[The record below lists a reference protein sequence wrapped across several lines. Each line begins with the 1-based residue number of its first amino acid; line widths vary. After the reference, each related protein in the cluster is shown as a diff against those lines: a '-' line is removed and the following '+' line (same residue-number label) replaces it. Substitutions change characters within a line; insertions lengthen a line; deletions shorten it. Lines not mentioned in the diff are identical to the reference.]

1 MKYIYMA
8 HGGKGISIQNFSLKN
23 LTEGEHFGE
32 LAVDGMLIIETYLKE
47 IEYKIGLDS
56 SGLR

>member
-1 MKYIYMA
+1 MYIYDA
-8 HGGKGISIQNFSLKN
+8 LGGSIKNFILKN
-23 LTEGEHFGE
+23 LTEGEHFEE
-32 LAVDGMLIIETYLKE
+32 LDVDGMLIIETYLKE

>member
-1 MKYIYMA
+1 MT
-8 HGGKGISIQNFSLKN
+8 HGGGGKSIQNFSLKN

-32 LAVDGMLIIETYLKE
+32 LDVDGMLIIETYLKE
-47 IEYKIGLDS
+47 IEYKVELDS

>member
-1 MKYIYMA
+1 MA